1 MRSYILIILMGS
13 ALWSGTAF
21 AQNNSPRNAS
31 VSRRLFSE
39 GVEAARERK
48 WEEALEKFQRS
59 YEIAPRTMTLINL
72 AGAQVNTGRLVAASE
87 SYRRFLRETSD
98 ATQAKLRAAAAKMLQ
113 SLEERIAYAQIR
125 VTGLAQGDVIKLD
138 TDEFSRASLG
148 EAVPMDPGPHTLIV
162 ERNGHGVAQRRFTI
176 GEGQTQEINV
186 SAPAVTASQQQEEH
200 AANASQRDQA
210 PSSSGSSI
218 WKSPIFWTAVGVV
231 VVGGAAAAY
240 FLTRGDPDPHQSTLG
255 QAVIT
260 VR

>member
-1 MRSYILIILMGS
+1 MRIIVMILFGVALYSGS
-13 ALWSGTAF
+13 GF
-21 AQNNSPRNAS
+21 AQTGSPRNAS

-87 SYRRFLRETSD
+87 SYRRFLRETTDS
-98 ATQAKLRAAAAKMLQ
+98 TQAKLRTAAAKMLQ

-125 VTGLAQGDVIKLD
+125 VSGLAPMDKLKLD
-138 TDEFSRASLG
+138 SDEFSRASLG
-148 EAVPMDPGPHTLIV
+148 EAVPMDPGPHMLTV
-162 ERNGHGVAQRRFTI
+162 ERNGRNVAQRRFTI
-176 GEGQTQEINV
+176 AEGQTQEINF
-186 SAPAVTASQQQEEH
+186 A
-200 AANASQRDQA
+200 A
-210 PSSSGSSI
+210 PSATVTPEENLSSATPTDRAARSRSSGSSI
-218 WKSPIFWTAVGVV
+218 WKSPILWTAVGVV

-255 QAVIT
+255 SAVIT